1 MTRALPLLLTA
12 LCLCASASAQGQ
24 DDEAVRVFIFAGQSN
39 MVGADSKVADIERFP
54 PFSGLGAPQEQVRFW
69 HCIGRENK
77 TTSDGWTALQPVRGM
92 VGPELSFARKVTANI
107 EAQVAIIKVA
117 AGGTTLGGDW
127 NPVEPQGFELYP
139 LALDHVQ
146 RALQALDEE
155 RVRWRLEGFMWHQ
168 GENDMFHDAYR
179 QAYGDNLL
187 AYMARW
193 RKDLGAPKLRFYVGE
208 LCTKTIWGMDLR
220 PHMYEISVGQRAATD
235 ADPLAQY
242 VPNAHV
248 GVEIGGGVG
257 LHYHYGTLGQLE
269 HGECYADAYLR
280 NVDALPAAAR
290 PLTEWPYK
298 RGAAVDLYVL
308 AGHRNMEGERAFVQ
322 ELRDVD
328 AKLGVR
334 MLRDLHRVAF
344 RYDVGGGAKVSDGW
358 EPMGAAGLFD
368 TFGPELSFAHALR
381 AAKAQP
387 FAVAKFTH
395 SGSQVIDW
403 TPAGSVAKSRNLYP
417 RFLAFVKDAI
427 QDLKRRGHEVRLRAI
442 VYHLGENDMSWTPFR
457 ERAAQRLGEVAEQLR
472 KDLKMPKLRWVVS
485 QQRPTDHKD
494 VNRADPVAMVREL
507 CDGDRYMDHVEAFEP
522 PPQPRQLVFDTAGVV
537 WLGQRLAEAVQ
548 K

>member
-1 MTRALPLLLTA
+1 M
-12 LCLCASASAQGQ
+12 
-24 DDEAVRVFIFAGQSN
+24 E
-39 MVGADSKVADIERFP
+39 GADSKVADIERFP
-54 PFSGLGAPQEQVRFW
+54 PFRGVGAAREDVRFW
-69 HCIGRENK
+69 HVIGREDK
-77 TTSDGWTALQPVRGM
+77 ADSGGWVPLQPVRNM
-92 VGPELSFARKVTANI
+92 VGPELTFAREVTARTKGPI
-107 EAQVAIIKVA
+107 AIVKVA
-117 AGGTTLGGDW
+117 AGGTHLGGDW
-127 NPVEPQGFELYP
+127 NPEDPSGFKMYP
-139 LALDHVQ
+139 LLLETVGKAMESLAAQGH
-146 RALQALDEE
+146 ES
-155 RVRWRLEGFMWHQ
+155 RLEALFWHQ
-168 GENDMFHDAYR
+168 GENDMFDEGYR
-179 QAYGDNLL
+179 LSYGENLTRYL
-187 AYMARW
+187 ARLRA
-193 RKDLGAPKLRFYVGE
+193 DLKAPELPVFVGE

-220 PHMYEISVGQRAATD
+220 PWMADIARGQRAATD
-235 ADPLAQY
+235 ADELARY
-242 VPNAHV
+242 VPTSHV

-280 NVDALPAAAR
+280 NGDALPAAAR
-290 PLTEWPYK
+290 PLTKWPYK
-298 RGAAVDLYVL
+298 RGAPVDLYVL

-328 AKLGVR
+328 PKLGEQLLGGVEG
-334 MLRDLHRVAF
+334 VAF
-344 RYDVGGGAKVSDGW
+344 RYDLGGGAKVSDGW

-381 AAKAQP
+381 AAKARP

-395 SGSQVIDW
+395 SGSQVLDW

-427 QDLKRRGHEVRLRAI
+427 QDLKRRGHKVRLRAI

-472 KDLKMPKLRWVVS
+472 IDLKMPKLRWVVS
-485 QQRPTDHKD
+485 QQRPTDHED
-494 VNRADPVAMVREL
+494 VNRVDPVAMVREL

-522 PPQPRQLVFDTAGVV
+522 PEQPKQLVFDTAGVV
-537 WLGQRLAEAVQ
+537 WLGQLLAEAVQ